1 MRSTEP
7 DGVPLPWHARV
18 RDAATDRILG
28 AGVLVGTRHVL
39 TCAHVV
45 GDPENEVVV
54 EFTTRPEATTTGR
67 VEPDHWIPEGKAGEG
82 DIALLRLAEDQP
94 EGCGAVLR
102 RQATPLATEVHA
114 LGFPQGHPDG
124 LWVSMRLAGNCGPRG
139 EWVQL
144 NDWRPGEPSR
154 GFSGAAVL
162 NMLNDHVTGHVIG
175 HVIGMVVGR
184 HNGPPANL
192 AYMIPVETVARYLP
206 RTRRWVHGPGAV
218 DPETASDYDPL
229 VPDVALAQRM
239 TDWLRAPSTVRV
251 LVGDGP
257 GQTRTLRSVIVSSD
271 REHRP
276 PDRVLVSAPPGTV
289 SPVASLDLAVNA
301 SGKTVEAISQ
311 RILDRLGIPGPASG
325 ATGRVRDGVP
335 AMTIV
340 VYGIDEADD
349 PVSLVDTLL
358 RPLAEQRSRLLLV
371 FGRDPS
377 PALTRARSLES
388 EAAGAER
395 EHVLRLLDELTGRV
409 AKLGVAERRAV
420 EHWREVAPR
429 VAGVPDPPD
438 LAAAFLLRL
447 LRHPGTAPEEHWT
460 ARELQELL
468 RRQERAA
475 TRIEEYG
482 RSLREALARRN
493 ELRGRLETSKALAVD
508 ADLAE
513 DIDLG
518 RLYDEA
524 HRLLWTERPCD
535 VGEAGALVRRYETA
549 VRRLRTAG
557 RGAAPEARDREARDR
572 AAEERVAN
580 GGGAG
585 DGAGGGG

>member
-7 DGVPLPWHARV
+7 DGVPLPWHARI

-28 AGVLVGTRHVL
+28 AGMLVGTRHVL

-54 EFTTRPEATTTGR
+54 EFTTRPGATTTAR

-94 EGCGAVLR
+94 EGRGASLR
-102 RQATPLATEVHA
+102 RQATPLAAEVHA

-124 LWVSMRLAGNCGPRG
+124 LWVSMRLAGSCGPRG

-162 NMLNDHVTGHVIG
+162 NTLDDHVTG

-218 DPETASDYDPL
+218 DPETVSDYDPL

-257 GQTRTLRSVIVSSD
+257 GQSRTLRSVIVSSD

-377 PALTRARSLES
+377 PALARARSLES
-388 EAAGAER
+388 EAADAER
-395 EHVLRLLDELTGRV
+395 EHVLRLLGELTDRV
-409 AKLGVAERRAV
+409 AGLGVAERRAV
-420 EHWREVAPR
+420 EHWREIAPR

-447 LRHPGTAPEEHWT
+447 LRHPGAAPEAHWT

-475 TRIEEYG
+475 TRIEAYG
-482 RSLREALARRN
+482 RSLRAALDRRN
-493 ELRGRLETSKALAVD
+493 ELRARLETSKALAAD

-513 DIDLG
+513 NIDLG

-535 VGEAGALVRRYETA
+535 VDGAGALVRRYETA
-549 VRRLRTAG
+549 VRRLRTTGRAG
-557 RGAAPEARDREARDR
+557 TPEKRGREAGDR
-572 AAEERVAN
+572 AAE

-585 DGAGGGG
+585 DGAGDGG